1 MISKPMINVKDV
13 AKSRAFYRETLGFEG
28 TREGDHYDQLVFKGE
43 EVLQLHFFHAPEF
56 SEMWDIDKPV
66 GNGAIFWFHTDDFD
80 ASVVQ
85 IRCIRTAIRD
95 HGFARQL
102 RGAAPA
108 HIIGDGVET
117 GGLGGVC

>member
-95 HGFARQL
+95 HCCVTVDPLHTRGF
-102 RGAAPA
+102 

-117 GGLGGVC
+117 GGDS

>member
-80 ASVVQ
+80 ASVGQ
-85 IRCIRTAIRD
+85 IRSTNAEIIAGPLKPKYAPRREFWFKDMDGYVIAIQ
-95 HGFARQL
+95 GQ
-102 RGAAPA
+102 
-108 HIIGDGVET
+108 
-117 GGLGGVC
+117 